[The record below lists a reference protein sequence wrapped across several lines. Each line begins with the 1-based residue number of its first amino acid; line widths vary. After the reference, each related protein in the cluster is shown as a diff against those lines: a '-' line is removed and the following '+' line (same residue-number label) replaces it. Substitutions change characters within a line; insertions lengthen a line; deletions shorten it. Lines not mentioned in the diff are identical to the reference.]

1 LVSRPFLVEETND
14 LASDVLAA
22 GLLVVHDTG
31 RGGEDDV
38 AELTGREQLDNPLLE
53 LGETDVV
60 AGRDDTGLVETAVE
74 LDNDLAGSV
83 VIDLLELANVA
94 VALHNLEEL
103 GDDLGRRSD
112 QDLALASLLGVV
124 DGVERI
130 VEDGSADHF
139 GGVLDKILKSGR
151 EMRYLTRSMLA
162 FQRLPERGECPQQ
175 SIARVLPPNA
185 EEEKRIEGVIASP

>member
-1 LVSRPFLVEETND
+1 MVSRPFLVEETND
-14 LASDVLAA
+14 LARDVLAT

-83 VIDLLELANVA
+83 VVNLLELADV
-94 VALHNLEEL
+94 
-103 GDDLGRRSD
+103 
-112 QDLALASLLGVV
+112 SL
-124 DGVERI
+124 R
-130 VEDGSADHF
+130 
-139 GGVLDKILKSGR
+139 KS
-151 EMRYLTRSMLA
+151 
-162 FQRLPERGECPQQ
+162 
-175 SIARVLPPNA
+175 
-185 EEEKRIEGVIASP
+185 